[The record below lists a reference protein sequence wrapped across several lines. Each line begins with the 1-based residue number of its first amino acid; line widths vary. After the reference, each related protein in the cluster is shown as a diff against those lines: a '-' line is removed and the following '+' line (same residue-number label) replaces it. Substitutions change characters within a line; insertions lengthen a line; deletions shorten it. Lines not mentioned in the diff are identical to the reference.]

1 MIDSSL
7 DSSRVNQLAASLG
20 CPADMEAIT
29 EALLRQTTLG
39 QDEYAAVWSSVD
51 HLVRHDTAWRSM
63 VSGVVP
69 PSLRAQ
75 ALAVTSR
82 TSPTAPADSVPA
94 VVLAAIGE
102 VLVDPPSPL
111 ARTASSDA
119 RSRAQRILAI
129 GHLARISG
137 SAFLHRRALSVSR
150 IRHPDRAANLNS

>member
-102 VLVDPPSPL
+102 VLVDPPSP
-111 ARTASSDA
+111 ARNASSDA

-129 GHLARISG
+129 GHLPRFSG